1 MGIVPMSSKTIKLT
15 EALHKYLLSV
25 SLREAD
31 YLRKIREYT
40 ATLPDSN
47 MQISPEQGQ
56 LMALL
61 TKLIDARKV
70 LEIGTYTGY
79 SALSF
84 ATAMSKGVVVTID
97 RNSDTTNIATTFW
110 KDAGVLDKIDS
121 RVGNANDI
129 LRSLIQVESLAGTF
143 DLVFIDADKENY
155 ISYYEYALEL
165 IRTNGLILIDNVLW
179 GGSVID
185 SKNKEKD
192 TLAIRRLNEHL
203 KVDTRI
209 DMSLVPIGDG
219 LTIARKKCGE

>member
-1 MGIVPMSSKTIKLT
+1 M
-15 EALHKYLLSV
+15 
-25 SLREAD
+25 
-31 YLRKIREYT
+31 
-40 ATLPDSN
+40 
-47 MQISPEQGQ
+47 
-56 LMALL
+56 
-61 TKLIDARKV
+61 

-97 RNSDTTNIATTFW
+97 RNSDTTNMATTFW

-155 ISYYEYALEL
+155 VSYYEYALEL